1 MSVASLRPQTQ
12 KSVGNRF
19 YPLNSAQPT
28 LSKNRPSRWLVLK
41 WPALAGFEVATDMP
55 ILGANNATEI
65 HLYFG
70 MSTGVINQRT
80 VYPPANRF

>member
-41 WPALAGFEVATDMP
+41 WPALAGFEVATDNHGISPMDRDNQG
-55 ILGANNATEI
+55 IE
-65 HLYFG
+65 F
-70 MSTGVINQRT
+70 STLHPMGV
-80 VYPPANRF
+80 